1 MDDCS
6 ESAMLTSAKS
16 GIKNGKETNDAESK
30 QNVDQ
35 HQYLTLTDEFQRLD
49 IIKSVLFHNNIVRLM
64 LKQGLLPP
72 GLPNLWT
79 DTKRRSYGK
88 FKFFLNSHHGTILL

>member
-6 ESAMLTSAKS
+6 ESAMSTSAKS

-64 LKQGLLPP
+64 LKQGLLP
-72 GLPNLWT
+72 GLTNLWT

-88 FKFFLNSHHGTILL
+88 FKFF

>member
-6 ESAMLTSAKS
+6 ESAMSTSAKS
-16 GIKNGKETNDAESK
+16 GIKNGKETNDPESE

-49 IIKSVLFHNNIVRLM
+49 IIKSVLFHNNIARLM
-64 LKQGLLPP
+64 LKQGLLPE
-72 GLPNLWT
+72 LPNLWI
-79 DTKRRSYGK
+79 DTKRCSYGK
-88 FKFFLNSHHGTILL
+88 FKFF